1 MTAPLTPS
9 RDLAGVTDAR
19 GLTEDQQQIAD
30 ALADFCQGEAG
41 TKEQRE
47 RLTDGGK
54 MLHNQAVYS
63 QLAELGFVG
72 SSLPEEFGGAGGNIV
87 DLCVFLEE
95 TSYGRLP
102 ISATAV
108 TMIVAG
114 AVERFGTDAQKQ
126 EYLSRIA
133 AGAPLAIAM
142 SEPGSGSDV
151 ASMRTKAVVEGDQIV
166 VNGHKTWITCAREAE
181 EILLIARSTQGER
194 KHEGLSMVFIP
205 TDTPGLDIRPIM
217 TMGGDEQCDVFFTD
231 VTVPASNVL
240 GTVGNGWM
248 QLVAG
253 LNVERLIIGAVM
265 LGIARRAFDDTL
277 SYIRERE
284 QFGKKIGSFQS
295 MKHKVADLSTELR
308 CAELLVYDI
317 ARKIAADPHQL
328 LPREASMA
336 KLKVSEVAKK
346 IALEGVQ
353 MMGGYGYATEYDMEF
368 YLRQTIAAT
377 IYGGTNEIQKDIIGA
392 TYGL

>member
-1 MTAPLTPS
+1 MSAPTSNP

-19 GLTEDQQQIAD
+19 NLTEDQQAIAD
-30 ALADFCQGEAG
+30 AIADFCAGEAG

-47 RLTDGGK
+47 AISKGGTI
-54 MLHNQAVYS
+54 LHNQEVYAK
-63 QLAELGFVG
+63 LADLGYVG
-72 SSLPEEFGGAGGNIV
+72 ASLPEAYGGADGSIV

-95 TSYGRLP
+95 TAYGRVP
-102 ISATAV
+102 VSASAV

-114 AVERFGTDAQKQ
+114 AVERFGSEEQKAD
-126 EYLSRIA
+126 YLGRIA
-133 AGAPLAIAM
+133 AGVPFAIAM

-151 ASMRTKAVVEGDQIV
+151 ASMRTKAEVQGDQIV

-181 EILLIARSTQGER
+181 EILLIARSEQTDR

-205 TDTPGLDIRPIM
+205 AGAPGMEIRPIQ

-231 VTVPASNVL
+231 VTVPASKVL
-240 GTVGNGWM
+240 GEVGGGWG

-265 LGIARRAFDDTL
+265 LGMARRAYDDALT
-277 SYIRERE
+277 YVQQRE
-284 QFGKKIGSFQS
+284 QFGRKIGSYQTI
-295 MKHKVADLSTELR
+295 KHRLADLATELR
-308 CAELLVYDI
+308 CCELLVYDI
-317 ARKIAADPHQL
+317 ARKIAEDPHRL

-336 KLKVSEVAKK
+336 KLKVSEVAKH

-353 MMGGYGYATEYDMEF
+353 MMGGYGYATEYEMEF
-368 YLRQTIAAT
+368 YLRQTIAST
-377 IYGGTNEIQKDIIGA
+377 IYGGTNEIQREIIGA

>member
-1 MTAPLTPS
+1 MSAPTSSP

-19 GLTEDQQQIAD
+19 NLTEDQQVIAD
-30 ALADFCQGEAG
+30 AIADFCAGEAG
-41 TKEQRE
+41 TKEQRDT
-47 RLTDGGK
+47 LSQGGTL
-54 MLHNQAVYS
+54 LHNQEAYAK
-63 QLAELGFVG
+63 LAELGYVG
-72 SSLPEEFGGAGGNIV
+72 ACLPEEYGGAGGSIV

-95 TSYGRLP
+95 TAYGRVP
-102 ISATAV
+102 VSASAV

-114 AVERFGTDAQKQ
+114 AVERFGTEEQKAD
-126 EYLSRIA
+126 YLGRIA
-133 AGAPLAIAM
+133 AGVPFAIAM

-151 ASMRTKAVVEGDQIV
+151 ASMRTKAEVQGDQIV

-181 EILLIARSTQGER
+181 EILLIARSEQTDR

-205 TDTPGLDIRPIM
+205 AGAEGMEIRPIQ

-240 GTVGNGWM
+240 GEVGGGWG

-265 LGIARRAFDDTL
+265 LGIARRAYDDALT
-277 SYIRERE
+277 YVQQRE
-284 QFGKKIGSFQS
+284 QFGRKIGSYQTI
-295 MKHKVADLSTELR
+295 KHRLADLATELR
-308 CAELLVYDI
+308 CCELLVYDI
-317 ARKIAADPHQL
+317 ARKIAEDPHRL

-336 KLKVSEVAKK
+336 KLKVSEVAKH

-353 MMGGYGYATEYDMEF
+353 MMGGYGYASEYEMEF
-368 YLRQTIAAT
+368 YLRQTIAST
-377 IYGGTNEIQKDIIGA
+377 IYGGTNEIQREIIGA

>member
-1 MTAPLTPS
+1 M
-9 RDLAGVTDAR
+9 
-19 GLTEDQQQIAD
+19 
-30 ALADFCQGEAG
+30 
-41 TKEQRE
+41 
-47 RLTDGGK
+47 
-54 MLHNQAVYS
+54 
-63 QLAELGFVG
+63 
-72 SSLPEEFGGAGGNIV
+72 
-87 DLCVFLEE
+87 FLEE
-95 TSYGRLP
+95 TSYGRIP

-114 AVERFGTDAQKQ
+114 AVERFGTEEQKT
-126 EYLSRIA
+126 EYLGRIA

-151 ASMRTKAVVEGDQIV
+151 ASMRTKAVVEGDTIV

-181 EILLIARSTQGER
+181 EILLIARSTQGDR

-205 TDTPGLDIRPIM
+205 TDTPGIEIRPIM

-240 GTVGNGWM
+240 GQVGNGWM

-277 SYIRERE
+277 AYIRERE

-336 KLKVSEVAKK
+336 KLKVSRGGQEDRARGRADDGWLRLRHRVRHGVLPAPDDRRDD
-346 IALEGVQ
+346 LRRHERDPEGHHRRHLRPL
-353 MMGGYGYATEYDMEF
+353 GGS
-368 YLRQTIAAT
+368 
-377 IYGGTNEIQKDIIGA
+377 GA
-392 TYGL
+392 TGRRIRGVATRPATHRARGLARREALLRAAVEIVAERGVGGATHRAIAERAQVPPSTTTTSSPRSTS